1 LTDILNS
8 YILDKHI
15 GMANI
20 KIITMLT
27 ELSRIVL
34 LINKKM
40 TEKETRIAATFGM
53 GEREESIID
62 CARV

>member
-1 LTDILNS
+1 
-8 YILDKHI
+8 
-15 GMANI
+15 MANI